1 MENENKQGILLPFI
15 SLTCAFF
22 TFLFF
27 IANLF
32 YHFAL
37 NNSALDLV
45 GTVFL
50 LAIASMLGILVSICL
65 FYGKKTG
72 FINKIFPFFFSLIL
86 FTVSIF
92 MVFIFYYILL
102 SNNMTAQNLWNLQL
116 MLYLLG
122 FSVVEAIM
130 LKVLKIN
137 NYLIKAIIQ
146 FVVIGIFYFILTLA
160 IFKIGS
166 GSALIFVIFAYLV
179 VFAISSTAYYFIIS
193 QIKKAKNDEKK
204 YKKQF

>member
-1 MENENKQGILLPFI
+1 
-15 SLTCAFF
+15 
-22 TFLFF
+22 
-27 IANLF
+27 
-32 YHFAL
+32 
-37 NNSALDLV
+37 
-45 GTVFL
+45 
-50 LAIASMLGILVSICL
+50 
-65 FYGKKTG
+65 
-72 FINKIFPFFFSLIL
+72 
-86 FTVSIF
+86 
-92 MVFIFYYILL
+92 
-102 SNNMTAQNLWNLQL
+102 MTAQNLWNLQL